1 MPSIKTLVKVAA
13 IGGVITTGTG
23 YILRYM
29 FQQRIRTT
37 ATYKEAL
44 KLVHGHEKTVQYL
57 GEPIK
62 EGKIEFGPSV
72 DNSRSFSVALKGTN
86 TKGKLDCEVL
96 LKEPD
101 KQPEIQKVEI
111 KFANIPNQI
120 FVIRDLNIQ

>member
-1 MPSIKTLVKVAA
+1 MPSLNTLVKVAV
-13 IGGVITTGTG
+13 IGGIITSGTG
-23 YILRYM
+23 YLLRYK
-29 FQQRIRTT
+29 FHQRIR
-37 ATYKEAL
+37 ATKIYKEAL
-44 KLVHGHEKTVQYL
+44 ELVHGHERTVQYL

-62 EGKIEFGPSV
+62 EGKIEFGRSV
-72 DNSRSFSVALKGTN
+72 DNSRSFSVTLNGTN

>member
-1 MPSIKTLVKVAA
+1 MPSLKTLVKVAA
-13 IGGVITTGTG
+13 IGGIITSGTG

-29 FQQRIRTT
+29 FQRRVRTT
-37 ATYKEAL
+37 STYKEAL
-44 KLVHGHEKTVQYL
+44 ELVRGHEKTVQYL
-57 GEPIK
+57 GEPIQ
-62 EGKIEFGPSV
+62 EGKIEFGPSI
-72 DNSRSFSVALKGTN
+72 DNSRSFSVTLNGTN